1 MKARLAGA
9 DANDFL
15 YAVEASRDYD
25 PSGAL
30 EKIEARVLAINSADD
45 QVNPPELDLMEKL
58 MPRVRGGRFVLLP
71 IGPETRRHGTH
82 SYPAGWQ
89 GYLKEF
95 LEHLPPL
102 PMLGAPRARPRSQVV
117 ASASGG
123 LGRPDSRGGTWTPL
137 FDAEPTLTIGAFALG
152 DADGK
157 VLYVGTG
164 EANSS
169 RTSYAGIGMSKS
181 IDGGKHW

>member
-15 YAVEASRDYD
+15 YAFEASRDYD

-45 QVNPPELDLMEKL
+45 QVNPPELGLMEKL

-71 IGPETRRHGTH
+71 IGPETRGHGTH
-82 SYPAGWQ
+82 SYPAVWQ

-95 LEHLPPL
+95 LATLPE
-102 PMLGAPRARPRSQVV
+102 RREIQ
-117 ASASGG
+117 
-123 LGRPDSRGGTWTPL
+123 
-137 FDAEPTLTIGAFALG
+137 
-152 DADGK
+152 
-157 VLYVGTG
+157 
-164 EANSS
+164 
-169 RTSYAGIGMSKS
+169 
-181 IDGGKHW
+181 